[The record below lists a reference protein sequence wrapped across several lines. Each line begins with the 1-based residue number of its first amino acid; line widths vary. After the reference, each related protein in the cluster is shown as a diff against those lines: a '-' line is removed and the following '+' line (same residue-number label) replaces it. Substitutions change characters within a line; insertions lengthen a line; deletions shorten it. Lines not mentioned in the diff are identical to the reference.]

1 MGTACLAT
9 ADTHTAGSAVTSGSV
24 MPSESSAPS
33 KLEQMVVMLHDELLR
48 QRTYLDELR
57 VQNDGLRQENQQLNQ
72 QAAFDRVAASIAEK
86 AAAERD
92 TEERERAA
100 VRRARETA
108 ETAAA
113 AAASVL
119 ASSLAFG
126 GHRVT
131 QMPPQP
137 VPPLPA
143 MMMMHPMLSQT
154 PWGQMSFHPVMS
166 AANPMAGWGV
176 PVPASSQQRA
186 PLETPS
192 PLETR
197 DPYPHGQSLQPIP
210 PSDGSEPAP
219 GANSEQAPLA
229 TTPREILNGS
239 SSVPQNALTKRQLE
253 EANEPTAATRGAA
266 PGP

>member
-1 MGTACLAT
+1 MRYDDGERKRHDLA
-9 ADTHTAGSAVTSGSV
+9 AEEYHGQLRWLDPV
-24 MPSESSAPS
+24 MPSDSETLDAGAGFVDS
-33 KLEQMVVMLHDELLR
+33 KLDSMTRPVMLEADAAHE
-48 QRTYLDELR
+48 
-57 VQNDGLRQENQQLNQ
+57 DG
-72 QAAFDRVAASIAEK
+72 
-86 AAAERD
+86 
-92 TEERERAA
+92 
-100 VRRARETA
+100 
-108 ETAAA
+108 
-113 AAASVL
+113 
-119 ASSLAFG
+119 
-126 GHRVT
+126 
-131 QMPPQP
+131 
-137 VPPLPA
+137 LPA

-197 DPYPHGQSLQPIP
+197 DPYPHGQSLQLIP